1 MNFSLSSEQQML
13 QDSVRR
19 FVDKEYGFEMRT
31 ALLREGASHTKTWQT
46 FAEQGWLCAALPEVH
61 GGLGGSITDSALIA
75 HELGRGL
82 VLESY
87 SGSAVL
93 AAQALVAAA
102 APAQQANWLPRLA
115 EGSARLALAYAEGHT
130 RGLPDGQQATV
141 ERSADGYWLSGR
153 KTLVLGALAADA
165 FIVSAQTEQG
175 CSLFL
180 VAADSPGLNR
190 QALPLLDGSW
200 AAELSLEQ
208 VFVPE
213 DALLGAPGSGLTAL
227 RQGLAHGIASLCA
240 EMVGGMEKAIEITA
254 EYLKVRQQFGMPIGG
269 FQALQ
274 HRMADMAAQLELGR
288 SALYGLL
295 EALENP
301 QSADVS
307 LRVAQ
312 AKSLVGRAARYVCAQ
327 AIQLHGGIGT
337 TEECSIG
344 HYFKRAVV
352 ADLLLG
358 SADSHDAWCA
368 ERLQSRFAEIPAQ
381 L

>member
-19 FVDKEYGFEMRT
+19 FVDKEYGFEART
-31 ALLREGASHTKTWQT
+31 AQLREGANPTKNWQT
-46 FAEQGWLCAALPEVH
+46 FAEQGWLCAALPEEH

-93 AAQALVAAA
+93 AAQTLAAAA
-102 APAQQANWLPRLA
+102 APAQQQHWLPRLA

-130 RGLPDGQQATV
+130 RGLPDGQQAIA
-141 ERSADGYWLSGR
+141 ERSAEGFRLSGR
-153 KTLVLGALAADA
+153 KTLVLGAMAADA
-165 FIVSAQTEQG
+165 FIVSALAERG

-180 VAADSPGLNR
+180 VAADSPGLKR

-200 AAELSLEQ
+200 AGELSLDQ
-208 VFVPE
+208 VLVPE
-213 DALLGAPGSGLTAL
+213 GALLGALGSGLTAL
-227 RQGLAHGIASLCA
+227 RHGLAHGIASLCA

-254 EYLKVRQQFGMPIGG
+254 EYLKVRQQFGMPIGS

-274 HRMADMAAQLELGR
+274 HRMADMAAQLELAR

-301 QSADVS
+301 QSCDIA

-312 AKSLVGRAARYVCAQ
+312 AKSLVGRAARFVCAQ

-358 SADSHDAWCA
+358 SADSHQAWCA
-368 ERLQSRFAEIPAQ
+368 ERLRANLAAFAH
-381 L
+381 